1 MGSSLLVEGVASGT
15 GVRGVGAVP
24 VVQAIGAVPG
34 VGGVGVGL
42 SIKLL
47 SAANFQKSSSRL

>member
-1 MGSSLLVEGVASGT
+1 MRSSLLVEGVASGT
-15 GVRGVGAVP
+15 GVGGVGAVP
-24 VVQAIGAVPG
+24 VVGAIGAVPG

-47 SAANFQKSSSRL
+47 SAATSGKGSSGF